1 MFNYYSKYKLR
12 EKEEHTEGPGAN
24 TWQPQDLACL
34 WTPGLRLT
42 SRALA
47 NIQCSF
53 LFFSRLGALLLL
65 VSQLLILHTTYSW
78 MHMTKYFWFYPLPE
92 QVRFHFLHPCA
103 GVRACKSFWPMN
115 WGQTQQHGSILGRFN
130 NQCKTL
136 HSSLCFLALLPATF
150 EKATGHSPGYPNDC
164 AEHIFLPS
172 WDEYAT
178 WARNKTLLF
187 QATESWGLLITV
199 VAITVVW
206 LLSWLVRIRFMLLLM
221 HSRLWLQLGLWCSW
235 ELLHLYFWWA
245 SGSQTTI
252 RGSWVLGPRTV
263 TAHYMWLI
271 RFRLSTSKYY

>member
-1 MFNYYSKYKLR
+1 MLNYYPKYKLR
-12 EKEEHTEGPGAN
+12 EKEAHTEGPGAN
-24 TWQPQDLACL
+24 TWQPQDLARL
-34 WTPGLRLT
+34 WTPGLCLT

-47 NIQCSF
+47 NIQHN
-53 LFFSRLGALLLL
+53 FFFFSSRLGALLLL
-65 VSQLLILHTTYSW
+65 VSQLLTLHSIYSW
-78 MHMTKYFWFYPLPE
+78 MQMTKYFWFYPLPE

-115 WGQTQQHGSILGRFN
+115 WGQTQQHESILGRFN

-136 HSSLCFLALLPATF
+136 HSSLSFLALLPATF

-164 AEHIFLPS
+164 AEHIFLPT
-172 WDEYAT
+172 WGEYAT

-199 VAITVVW
+199 VQ
-206 LLSWLVRIRFMLLLM
+206 LLSCLVHISLMLLLM

-235 ELLHLYFWWA
+235 ELLQLCFWWA

-252 RGSWVLGPRTV
+252 ENGNKRVLSSGSQDSNHSLHV
-263 TAHYMWLI
+263 TN
-271 RFRLSTSKYY
+271 